1 MPQPRR
7 PRRDPNSAEVA
18 EQRYGAAAY
27 DLHRLRE
34 VSTWLRL
41 GLGLGVRVRVR
52 VRAYDLHRL
61 REGIT

>member
-34 VSTWLRL
+34 V
-41 GLGLGVRVRVR
+41 
-52 VRAYDLHRL
+52 
-61 REGIT
+61 ITLPEP